1 MFDMHQSI
9 YSILLGLKIYFPMDS
24 LPLMAKIGSL
34 SGSSGGAASPSIV
47 PGKYGSALSFDGIDD
62 IIDVGNLRSTCFGN
76 LNNCPNG
83 HTMAFWLKVY
93 SMPVASNRFI
103 YSGGGQSSNSY
114 GPALSKNSADEL
126 CAWYSG
132 NGVRWAACVPLSLGQ
147 FVHVVVIWSASDG
160 LKLYMNKILVAHTT
174 TTIAHGTE
182 PSTFNN
188 FYFGRP
194 NTNSLTDKYCKFH
207 IDSFLFWE
215 DVISQDMINRIGE
228 Q

>member
-1 MFDMHQSI
+1 
-9 YSILLGLKIYFPMDS
+9 MDS

-62 IIDVGNLRSTCFGN
+62 IIDMGNLRSTCFGN

-93 SMPVASNRFI
+93 SMPDAANRFI
-103 YSGGGQSSNSY
+103 YSGGGQSSISY
-114 GPALSKNSADEL
+114 GPALSKNINDKL
-126 CAWYSG
+126 CAYYSKNG
-132 NGVRWAACVPLSLGQ
+132 NRWIICWPLTLGQ
-147 FVHVVVIWSASDG
+147 FVHVVIIWSASDG
-160 LKLYMNKILVAHTT
+160 LKMYMDKILVSHDTT
-174 TTIAHGTE
+174 TVAYGTE
-182 PSTFNN
+182 PSTYNN
-188 FYFGRP
+188 FYFGRSS
-194 NTNSLTDKYCKFH
+194 TSTAADKYCKFH